1 MVDDESQS
9 PHDSD
14 KAEEVQNKMQML
26 EEEEVVVVENK
37 EVNDAKVKP
46 NDTVGNATPPESLKI
61 PLPEALVSISHADRL
76 SAELAKE
83 PEPSPGRT
91 AAKIAIAESAQTSRR
106 SSVQCSLKLR
116 HSLAGLRHSMTQES
130 VRRASRR
137 SMLKRKATRAGNS
150 TCSTKISGKKRTSLL
165 IIT

>member
-26 EEEEVVVVENK
+26 EEVVVVENK

-150 TCSTKISGKKRTSLL
+150 TCSTKVSGKKRTSLL

>member
-14 KAEEVQNKMQML
+14 KAEEVQNKTQML
-26 EEEEVVVVENK
+26 EEEEEVVVENK

-61 PLPEALVSISHADRL
+61 PLPEAVVSISHAERL

-83 PEPSPGRT
+83 PEPSPRT

-150 TCSTKISGKKRTSLL
+150 TCSTKVSGKKRTSLL